1 MAALRRL
8 SHSRTVLK
16 RSCRCDV
23 SRGSGVLGIYR
34 QMVCGR
40 RPWNARNWNGPGS
53 RKWTLRP
60 GARSCLTAR
69 YACALSS

>member
-23 SRGSGVLGIYR
+23 SRGSVVFSGSIDKWCVAAGHGTRGTGTALALVSGH
-34 QMVCGR
+34 C
-40 RPWNARNWNGPGS
+40 ARVHD
-53 RKWTLRP
+53 RV
-60 GARSCLTAR
+60 
-69 YACALSS
+69 